1 MKGGR
6 HMEELNN
13 ILKGL
18 QEITSENALV
28 NLTDDCLFE
37 QSVKIYLSEKIQESK
52 KQNIKEMKKPA
63 EAIAT
68 DKQLYV
74 LKKLQVPFPEG
85 LSKLEASK
93 IINENLKQ
101 KTNKGEYL

>member
-1 MKGGR
+1 
-6 HMEELNN
+6 MEELNN
-13 ILKGL
+13 ILKSL
-18 QEITSENALV
+18 QEITSENGLV

-37 QSVKIYLSEKIQESK
+37 QTIKIYLSEKIQESK
-52 KQNIKEMKKPA
+52 KENIKEMKKPK
-63 EAIAT
+63 EPSAT

-74 LKKLQVPFPEG
+74 LRKLKIDIPES
-85 LSKLEASK
+85 LTKLEASK